1 MIKLS
6 GPSLSQ
12 VDRSDARYQAL
23 AKAHPR
29 IAVKDAQTWGQ
40 AASAEAAIRLNWVDL
55 DQSSR
60 DLLPLL
66 DALAAKFR
74 DKTDLVLCGMGG
86 SSLAPEVIAQT
97 YKKKVFIL
105 DSTDPDYL
113 HRALQGDTSK
123 LLVLVASKSGSTIET
138 SSQRAFFEKYLS
150 DSGLNPT
157 EHMVF
162 VTDPGSPLDQDVR
175 RAGFTVINADPNVGG
190 RFSALTAFG
199 LTPATL
205 MGVDASVL
213 LDQASD
219 CKEQIIATPEV
230 VLDVAYLLLSQSE
243 QFLGFTDSGS
253 NFPGLSDWIEQLIA
267 ESTGKDQVGR
277 LPIATEGFKEAVMG
291 RAFSV
296 AFAPGAELTVEAELG
311 EHFLFWEW
319 VTALLGAAL
328 EIDPFNQPNVTEA
341 KEATS
346 AVLAE
351 WNNSLP
357 EITAANRE
365 EEVEIFGDGNSLVA
379 ALKNLIAN
387 TDADGYIAI
396 TAYLDRVGDS
406 KLAQLRAI
414 LSEKSGRPVSFGWGP
429 RFLHSTGQFHKGGQQ
444 NGSFLQIT
452 GETVNNYPVPGRD
465 FDFRTLLMAQ
475 ALGDNRALAKRKY
488 PLLRLHCTERSA
500 GIDQILKAAKAL

>member
-1 MIKLS
+1 MIKVS
-6 GPSLSQ
+6 GPSLNK
-12 VDRSDARYQAL
+12 VDRNDPRYAL
-23 AKAHPR
+23 LVKTHPR
-29 IAVKDAQTWGQ
+29 IAAKDANTWGQ

-60 DLLPLL
+60 PLLPLL

-74 DKTDLVLCGMGG
+74 EKTDLVLCGMGG

-97 YKKKVFIL
+97 YRKSVFIL

-113 HRALQGDTSK
+113 KRALSGDPNK

-138 SSQRAFFEKYLS
+138 SSQRAFFERYLS
-150 DSGLNPT
+150 DAGLNPT

-162 VTDPGSPLDQDVR
+162 VTDPGSPLDVDIR
-175 RAGFTVINADPNVGG
+175 KSGFSVINADPSVGG

-199 LTPATL
+199 LTPAAL
-205 MGVDASVL
+205 MGVDASIL

-219 CKEQIIATPEV
+219 CREFILKSPESI
-230 VLDVAYLLLSQSE
+230 LDVSYLLLTQSE

-253 NFPGLSDWIEQLIA
+253 KFPGLSDWIEQLIA
-267 ESTGKDQVGR
+267 ESTGKDQRGR
-277 LPIATEGFKEAVMG
+277 LPIATEGFAEAESG
-291 RAFSV
+291 GAFSV
-296 AFAPGAELTVEAELG
+296 AFAPGAQLTVEAELG

-319 VTALLGAAL
+319 VTALISAVL

-341 KEATS
+341 KEATAAILS
-346 AVLAE
+346 E
-351 WNNSLP
+351 WNNQLP
-357 EITAANRE
+357 EITYNSVE
-365 EEVEIFGDGNSLVA
+365 DEVEIFGDGNTVVA

-387 TDADGYIAI
+387 TDNDGYIAI
-396 TAYLDRVGDS
+396 MAYLDRQGDA
-406 KLAQLRAI
+406 KVTELRAI
-414 LSEKSGRPVSFGWGP
+414 LSQKSGRPVSFGWGP

-452 GETVNNYPVPGRD
+452 GVTVNNFAVPGRV

-475 ALGDNRALAKRKY
+475 ALGDARALATRKY
-488 PLLRLHCTERSA
+488 PLLRLHLTDRSA
-500 GIDQILKAAKAL
+500 GIDQLLEAARKL